1 MRSYGQLWERITSPE
16 NLTAALGR
24 VIKGRGGKRDV
35 VEFVARADQELMAL
49 REELLM
55 GIWHPGPYGQF
66 RVKDPKPR
74 TISCASVRDRVVH
87 HALCG
92 VIAPLLER
100 GFTEDSYACRKGM
113 GTHRAAKRA
122 RYLVRRHRW
131 TCKLDIRRYFDSVSH
146 DRLLDLLLPV
156 FRESEV
162 RWLIEVIVRH
172 PVPGLPVGYGLP
184 IGNLTSQWFANFYL
198 SGLDHFA
205 KEVLRTP
212 GYVRYMDDFVL
223 FTDSKAEVWR
233 LHDGVCE
240 WVTQERELQVK
251 GERTVVAPVSE
262 GLAFLGLR
270 IFSGGWRFQR
280 TRLIRSR
287 RKFHSRERQWLTGEI
302 DGEQLRASAAA
313 ADSGARWYGFKGI
326 LQSVGFE

>member
-16 NLTAALGR
+16 NLTSALER

-35 VEFVARADQELMAL
+35 VEFVARADQELMVL
-49 REELLM
+49 REELLS
-55 GIWHPGPYGQF
+55 GAWRPGLYAQF

-74 TISCASVRDRVVH
+74 MISCASVRDRVVH

-100 GFTEDSYACRKGM
+100 AFTEDSYACRMGM
-113 GTHRAAKRA
+113 GTHRAATRA

-156 FRESEV
+156 FREKEV
-162 RWLIEVIVRH
+162 CWLIEVIVRH
-172 PVPGLPVGYGLP
+172 PVPGLPAGYGLP

-205 KEVLRTP
+205 KEALRAP

-270 IFSGGWRFQR
+270 IFPDGWRFQR

-287 RKFHSRERQWLTGEI
+287 RKFRMKERQWLAGEI
-302 DGEQLRASAAA
+302 DGEQLRASAVA

>member
-16 NLTAALGR
+16 NLRAALGR
-24 VIKGRGGKRDV
+24 VIKGRGGKQDV
-35 VEFVARADQELMAL
+35 VEFVAHADQELMAL
-49 REELLM
+49 REELLT
-55 GIWHPGPYGQF
+55 GIWHPGPYRQF

-74 TISCASVRDRVVH
+74 MISCASVRDRVVH

-92 VIAPLLER
+92 VIAPLLEKS
-100 GFTEDSYACRKGM
+100 FTDDSYACRAGM
-113 GTHRAAKRA
+113 GTHSAAKRA
-122 RYLVRRHRW
+122 RHLVRRHRW

-146 DRLLDLLLPV
+146 DLLLDLLLPV
-156 FRESEV
+156 FREREV

-172 PVPGLPVGYGLP
+172 PVPRLPVGYGLP

-205 KEVLRTP
+205 KEALRAP

-223 FTDSKAEVWR
+223 FAESKAEVWR

-240 WVTQERELQVK
+240 WVMRERELEVK

-270 IFSGGWRFQR
+270 IFPDGWRFQR

-287 RKFHSRERQWLTGEI
+287 KKFRRREQQWLAGEI
-302 DGEQLRASAAA
+302 DEEQLRSSAAA
-313 ADSGARWYGFKGI
+313 ADGGARWYGFKGI
-326 LQSVGFE
+326 LRSLEFR

>member
-35 VEFVARADQELMAL
+35 VEFVARADQELMRL
-49 REELLM
+49 REDLLS
-55 GIWHPGPYGQF
+55 GIWRPGAYRQF
-66 RVKDPKPR
+66 RVTDPKPR
-74 TISCASVRDRVVH
+74 MISCASVRDRVAH

-113 GTHRAAKRA
+113 GTHSAAKRA
-122 RYLVRRHRW
+122 RNLVRRHRW

-146 DRLLDLLLPV
+146 DLLLDLLLPV

-172 PVPGLPVGYGLP
+172 PVPRLPAGYGLP

-205 KEVLRTP
+205 KEALRAP

-223 FTDSKAEVWR
+223 FSDNKAEIWR

-240 WVTQERELQVK
+240 WVTRERELQVK
-251 GERTVVAPVSE
+251 DERTVVAPVSE

-270 IFSGGWRFQR
+270 IFPDGWRFQR
-280 TRLIRSR
+280 KRLMRSR
-287 RKFHSRERQWLTGEI
+287 RKFRRRERQWLAGEL
-302 DGEQLRASAAA
+302 DEEQLRSCAAA
-313 ADSGARWYGFKGI
+313 ADGGARWYGFKGI
-326 LQSVGFE
+326 LRSLEFR